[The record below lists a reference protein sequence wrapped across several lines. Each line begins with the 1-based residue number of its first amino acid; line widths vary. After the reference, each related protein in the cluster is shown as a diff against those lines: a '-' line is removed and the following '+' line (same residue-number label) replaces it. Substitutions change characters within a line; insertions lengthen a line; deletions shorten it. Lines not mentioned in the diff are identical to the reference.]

1 MRMRCAVLVSVLAT
15 ACGGSSPTSGGGG
28 GGNPPPPTA
37 SVNMLEYRFSPET
50 LRVAVGSVVA
60 WSNGGTTSHT
70 STSDG
75 AGVWNSNAIA
85 PPGPPPMTC
94 PYPPCDG
101 TPGGTFTFTFQTAGT
116 YPYHCMFHES
126 LGMKGVVI
134 VTP

>member
-1 MRMRCAVLVSVLAT
+1 MRMRCVVVTVLA
-15 ACGGSSPTSGGGG
+15 AGCGGSSPTSGGGS
-28 GGNPPPPTA
+28 GNPPAPTA
-37 SVNMLEYRFSPET
+37 TVSMSEYRFAPET
-50 LRVAVGSVVA
+50 LRVAVGSVV
-60 WSNGGTTSHT
+60 GC
-70 STSDG
+70 
-75 AGVWNSNAIA
+75 
-85 PPGPPPMTC
+85 PPPQTC